1 MQGLADR
8 TLSDWLT
15 YIESVH
21 PRMIDLSLDRPR
33 RVLHCLRPNIP
44 KVVITVAGTNGKGS
58 TVSMLDAVYRAAG
71 YRVGTY
77 TSPHLVHYRER
88 IRINGSTASDDS
100 LCQAFHHI
108 DQVRG
113 AIPLTY
119 FEFGT
124 LAAVEIFSNASL
136 DVWIMEVGMGGR
148 LDAVNVLEPDLAI
161 ITSVDLDHQ
170 TWLGDSRD
178 AIAKEKAG
186 ILRFKGRAVVSDP
199 TPPEALLSRLGTLQ
213 CELRLMNR
221 DFRMDAATTGKW
233 GFSPVGP
240 AWREPSLIGDLEI
253 NASSP
258 TWAQNIG
265 GSLAALRMLE
275 DELPVAPEHLE
286 VLQTLTLP
294 GRQQRNEGA
303 ITTWFDVSHNLQ
315 AVTALAEQLCAEP
328 IAGKT
333 RAVFAMLEDKDI
345 AGTVAVMRDCIDY
358 WYPAALSGPRTI
370 SASDFRSA
378 LDGLR
383 VAHQGFS
390 ASPREA
396 YRMAVE
402 ASEAGDRVVVFGS
415 FYLVGDILDRQL
427 ERTPG

>member
-77 TSPHLVHYRER
+77 TSPHLVHYGER
-88 IRINGSTASDDS
+88 IRINGSTASDGS
-100 LCQAFHHI
+100 LCQAFHNI

-113 AIPLTY
+113 VIPLTY

-186 ILRFKGRAVVSDP
+186 ICVLRDGPSCRTRRPRKRCSRVSV
-199 TPPEALLSRLGTLQ
+199 R
-213 CELRLMNR
+213 
-221 DFRMDAATTGKW
+221 
-233 GFSPVGP
+233 
-240 AWREPSLIGDLEI
+240 
-253 NASSP
+253 SS
-258 TWAQNIG
+258 
-265 GSLAALRMLE
+265 
-275 DELPVAPEHLE
+275 
-286 VLQTLTLP
+286 
-294 GRQQRNEGA
+294 
-303 ITTWFDVSHNLQ
+303 VS
-315 AVTALAEQLCAEP
+315 CA
-328 IAGKT
+328 
-333 RAVFAMLEDKDI
+333 
-345 AGTVAVMRDCIDY
+345 
-358 WYPAALSGPRTI
+358 
-370 SASDFRSA
+370 
-378 LDGLR
+378 
-383 VAHQGFS
+383 
-390 ASPREA
+390 
-396 YRMAVE
+396 
-402 ASEAGDRVVVFGS
+402 
-415 FYLVGDILDRQL
+415 
-427 ERTPG
+427 

>member
-1 MQGLADR
+1 MQVLADWG
-8 TLSDWLT
+8 LSEWLA

-33 RVLHCLRPNIP
+33 RVLHCLRPNGP

-71 YRVGTY
+71 YRVGAY
-77 TSPHLVHYRER
+77 TSPHLVHYGER

-100 LCQAFHHI
+100 LCRAFHKI

-124 LAAVEIFSNASL
+124 LAAVEIFSNAAL

-170 TWLGDSRD
+170 AWLGDSRD
-178 AIAKEKAG
+178 AIANEKAG
-186 ILRFKGRAVVSDP
+186 ILRYRGRAVVSDP
-199 TPPEALLSRLGTLQ
+199 APPAALLSRLDKLQ
-213 CELRLMNR
+213 CERRLMNR
-221 DFRMDAATTGKW
+221 DFRIEGTAAGKW
-233 GFSPVGP
+233 AFSPVSLT
-240 AWREPSLIGDLEI
+240 WKEPSLIGNLEI
-253 NASSP
+253 SASSP
-258 TWAQNIG
+258 AWAQNIG

-275 DELPVAPEHLE
+275 DELPVEPHHLA

-315 AVTALAEQLCAEP
+315 AVTALAVQLRAEP
-328 IAGKT
+328 IVGKT

-358 WYPAALSGPRTI
+358 WYPAALSGLRTI

-378 LDGLR
+378 LAGLR
-383 VAHQGFS
+383 VAHQEFS

-415 FYLVGDILDRQL
+415 FYLVGDILDSKL

>member
-1 MQGLADR
+1 MQALADR
-8 TLSDWLT
+8 TLSGWLAH
-15 YIESVH
+15 IESVH

-33 RVLHCLRPNIP
+33 RVLHCLRPDAP

-77 TSPHLVHYRER
+77 TSPHLVHYGER
-88 IRINGSTASDDS
+88 IRVNGLKASDDS
-100 LCQAFHHI
+100 LCQAFHKI

-113 AIPLTY
+113 VIPLTY

-124 LAAVEIFSNASL
+124 LAAVEIFAEAAL

-170 TWLGDSRD
+170 AWLGDSRD
-178 AIAKEKAG
+178 AIAREKAG

-199 TPPEALLSRLGTLQ
+199 APPAALLSRLGTLQ

-221 DFRMDAATTGKW
+221 DFQIEDAGTGKW
-233 GFSPVGP
+233 VFSPVGTS
-240 AWREPSLIGDLEI
+240 WKESSSIGDLEVT
-253 NASSP
+253 ASSP
-258 TWAQNIG
+258 AWAQNMA

-275 DELPVAPEHLE
+275 DDLPVEPKNLE
-286 VLQTLTLP
+286 TLQTLTLP
-294 GRQQRNEGA
+294 GRQQRSEGA
-303 ITTWFDVSHNLQ
+303 ITTWLDVSHNLQ
-315 AVTALAEQLCAEP
+315 AATALAVQLRAES
-328 IAGKT
+328 IKGKT
-333 RAVFAMLEDKDI
+333 RAVFAMLQDKDI
-345 AGTVAVMRDCIDY
+345 AGTIEVMRDCIDY
-358 WYPAALSGPRTI
+358 WYPVALTGARTMP
-370 SASDFRSA
+370 ASDFRSA
-378 LDGLR
+378 LAGLR
-383 VAHQGFS
+383 GADQEFS

-402 ASEAGDRVVVFGS
+402 ASQAGDRVVVFGS
-415 FYLVGDILDRQL
+415 FYLVGDILDWQL